1 MSTKGERKMLSKED
15 IRGILEKKRR
25 AGEKATRD
33 AESTEFNQSEPCP
46 KQHPPTGIKP
56 SEPSSSVPEKKTEDS
71 MSMDTVTAMFKMVQE
86 MHSQTLLQQ
95 TIINELRDE
104 KEKSLSNQKG
114 STEQNGELHYLIQH
128 GAPMESSKGQLRS
141 KLLSGYDLPEAWPA
155 YEWPK
160 EWAGAQQVVG
170 ALLALKDLQSN
181 YTLKEAIRNLKS
193 NCKRLN
199 RSLFPNEWRIIQP
212 FIDGIDSPH
221 EHDVWEICLTG
232 DGTCE
237 PHIASWLY
245 ACRTVK
251 PALIRNTADWGKMV
265 SGGLWPHITTG
276 GQNVGKLLWED
287 RKSQWKPTPS
297 KITTPKPPTTTIL
310 KKTNP

>member
-1 MSTKGERKMLSKED
+1 MSTKGERKMLSKE
-15 IRGILEKKRR
+15 
-25 AGEKATRD
+25 
-33 AESTEFNQSEPCP
+33 
-46 KQHPPTGIKP
+46 
-56 SEPSSSVPEKKTEDS
+56 
-71 MSMDTVTAMFKMVQE
+71 VQE

-141 KLLSGYDLPEAWPA
+141 KLLSGYDLPEAWPV

-251 PALIRNTADWGKMV
+251 PALIAA
-265 SGGLWPHITTG
+265 GGYFAFGHLFFVNHSLG
-276 GQNVGKLLWED
+276 RRLFVKNKN
-287 RKSQWKPTPS
+287 
-297 KITTPKPPTTTIL
+297 KIL
-310 KKTNP
+310 YL